1 MQSKGKA
8 VSERVQESTSARVQS
23 TRRYVRQRGGPGLA
37 FIPYGLIP
45 AIALLLLT
53 LFALFPFA
61 SYWIEENAEQTALA
75 SLRAEGEDWAR
86 VTASGQWI
94 TLTGEAPNADRAA
107 KAVTL
112 IRLSEAPTFLGR
124 ARPVTRIIDRT
135 TLAAPSS
142 TAELPASDP
151 APTENN
157 DAATAA
163 IVTPPAQT
171 RIEACD
177 RAFRELLLESK
188 IEFAS
193 GSARI
198 SPSSAGLLNDLA
210 RAVTGC
216 ELRVTIEGHT
226 DSTGSAGL
234 NERLSLA
241 RAQAVRDALVIRGV
255 STELL
260 IARGFGEA
268 QPIASNDTPEGRELN
283 RRIEFNVLTNADARE

>member
-1 MQSKGKA
+1 M
-8 VSERVQESTSARVQS
+8 SERVQESTSARVQS

-112 IRLSEAPTFLGR
+112 IRSSEAPTFLGR

-135 TLAAPSS
+135 TLAAPAS
-142 TAELPASDP
+142 TAERPASDP

-163 IVTPPAQT
+163 IVTPPAQSQT

-188 IEFAS
+188 IEFGS

-216 ELRVTIEGHT
+216 ELRVTIVGHT

-283 RRIEFNVLTNADARE
+283 RRIEFNVLTNADAQE

>member
-1 MQSKGKA
+1 MT
-8 VSERVQESTSARVQS
+8 RVQN

-45 AIALLLLT
+45 AIALIALT

-61 SYWIEENAEQTALA
+61 TFWIEENAEQAALA
-75 SLRAEGEDWAR
+75 SLRADGEDWAQ
-86 VTASGQWI
+86 VSASGQWI
-94 TLTGEAPNADRAA
+94 TLTGEAPSAERAA
-107 KAVTL
+107 NAVTL
-112 IRLSEAPTFLGR
+112 IRSSEAPTIMGR

-135 TLAAPSS
+135 TLTAPST
-142 TAELPASDP
+142 TAGPAANDP
-151 APTENN
+151 LPTESN
-157 DAATAA
+157 DALPETDDT
-163 IVTPPAQT
+163 TPEQQQA
-171 RIEACD
+171 RVEACD
-177 RAFRELLLESK
+177 RAFRELLLDSK

-198 SPSSAGLLNDLA
+198 SPASAGLLNELA

-226 DSTGSAGL
+226 DSTGSSGL
-234 NERLSLA
+234 NERLSLG
-241 RAQAVRDALVIRGV
+241 RAQAVRDALIIRGV

-268 QPIASNDTPEGRELN
+268 QPIATNDTPEGRELN
-283 RRIEFNVLTNADARE
+283 RRIEFNVLTNEDAQE